1 VEFEP
6 EKKEEEEQEE
16 VELRDPEEQEQQE
29 QREELLGACNA
40 KSQLSALV
48 PPGEWVDGWAGGL
61 TTMMVMSSALEMF
74 ARCG

>member
-1 VEFEP
+1 MEFEP
-6 EKKEEEEQEE
+6 EKKEEEKQEE
-16 VELRDPEEQEQQE
+16 VELRDPEE

>member
-1 VEFEP
+1 MEFEP

-16 VELRDPEEQEQQE
+16 VELRDPEE

-48 PPGEWVDGWAGGL
+48 PPGEWVDGWPGGL

>member
-1 VEFEP
+1 MEFEP

-16 VELRDPEEQEQQE
+16 VELRDPEE